1 MRKGTYPP
9 LHPCFSRSNPP
20 PPLPTR
26 PTSKKPENGTAKIA
40 AIVGQVRKTRTAL
53 RAPRAFSPRHSR
65 RVNNAQITLFCIY
78 KMPHRQIRPKLRR
91 PIGRPEWRNRAG
103 AGGI

>member
-20 PPLPTR
+20 
-26 PTSKKPENGTAKIA
+26 TSPNPAHLKKPENGAAEIA

-53 RAPRAFSPRHSR
+53 RAPRAFSPRRSR

-78 KMPHRQIRPKLRR
+78 KMPHRQIRPKSRR